1 VGVKLTVYIRSQAGT
16 VQAFCPD
23 LPGCS
28 AAATSEQI
36 ALDRLRTRIDEYF
49 TARGTAL
56 PPGTRAIP
64 LEV

>member
-1 VGVKLTVYIRSQAGT
+1 MKLQIHIRERRDA

-28 AAATSEQI
+28 AAAATEAE
-36 ALDRLRTRIDEYF
+36 ALSLLRARVDEYF
-49 TARGTAL
+49 AAR
-56 PPGTRAIP
+56 PSVVPGTRVVQ

>member
-1 VGVKLTVYIRSQAGT
+1 VKLTVYIRSQAGA

-28 AAATSEQI
+28 AAASSEQV
-36 ALDRLRTRIDEYF
+36 ALERLRARIDEYF
-49 TARGTAL
+49 AVRGTAL
-56 PPGTRAIP
+56 PPGTRAIQ